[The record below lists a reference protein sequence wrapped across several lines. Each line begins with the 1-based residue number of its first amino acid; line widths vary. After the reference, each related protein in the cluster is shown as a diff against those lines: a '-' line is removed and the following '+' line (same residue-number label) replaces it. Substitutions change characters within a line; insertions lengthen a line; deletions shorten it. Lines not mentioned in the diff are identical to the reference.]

1 MDGAFGSGVYKCE
14 ITIETPRFVT
24 LELRKNVTVIG
35 RYSTSIYIL
44 LIITCINIRQNNLQL
59 KYFHIVP
66 PPKEPR
72 IIGMAQT
79 YKVGNIV
86 EVTCKSKDSKPA
98 PRIQWLVN
106 KENVSKE

>member
-1 MDGAFGSGVYKCE
+1 M
-14 ITIETPRFVT
+14 
-24 LELRKNVTVIG
+24 
-35 RYSTSIYIL
+35 
-44 LIITCINIRQNNLQL
+44 
-59 KYFHIVP
+59 P

-106 KENVSKE
+106 KENVSKEWLVMHRWDFFKISATRKIQQNA